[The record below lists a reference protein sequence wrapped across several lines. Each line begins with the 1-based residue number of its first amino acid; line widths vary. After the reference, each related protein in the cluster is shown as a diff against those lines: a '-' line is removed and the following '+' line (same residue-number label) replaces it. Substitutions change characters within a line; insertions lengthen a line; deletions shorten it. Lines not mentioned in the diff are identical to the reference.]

1 MLIMKQCYSYL
12 SSDSIFICN
21 TCHLAKQLKPPF
33 SLSHSHASKPFELL
47 HMDIWGPCSTT
58 SMNGHKYFLT
68 IVDDNTRYTWVFL
81 MVSKAETHSNIT
93 NFIAEIENQ
102 FSTSVKTIRTDNEVE
117 FLMSQY
123 FYQTTCIETP
133 QQNGIVE
140 RKHQHLLNVTRA
152 LLFQS
157 SLPLSF

>member
-1 MLIMKQCYSYL
+1 MTTHDILGFFSWFLRLK
-12 SSDSIFICN
+12 
-21 TCHLAKQLKPPF
+21 LAL
-33 SLSHSHASKPFELL
+33 
-47 HMDIWGPCSTT
+47 T
-58 SMNGHKYFLT
+58 YF
-68 IVDDNTRYTWVFL
+68 
-81 MVSKAETHSNIT
+81 

-102 FSTSVKTIRTDNEVE
+102 FSISVKTIRTDSGVE

-123 FYQTTCIETP
+123 FYSKGIIHQTTCIETP